1 MFIEMTRAKSA
12 GGNGVF
18 TGRSLPVAP
27 RDDVLAEWVV
37 VDRIL
42 EQVYPAW
49 RQYHAGSQ
57 NFEFRAQ
64 RDAAVYALALIRSQ
78 SEVEENL
85 GPIGPSLSS
94 ASLHPWV
101 WEAAR
106 PLWGDGHYRAALQ
119 QAATSVDLQL
129 QVLLHRQDCSG
140 VDLVRQALSMDP
152 ASPGKPRLRVPD
164 QGNADTTSSLQQGVR
179 ALGEAVVLA
188 VRNPVSHQVAD
199 FDEAQ
204 ALEYLAVLSMFS
216 RLVCECTV
224 EQAE

>member
-1 MFIEMTRAKSA
+1 
-12 GGNGVF
+12 
-18 TGRSLPVAP
+18 
-27 RDDVLAEWVV
+27 
-37 VDRIL
+37 
-42 EQVYPAW
+42 
-49 RQYHAGSQ
+49 
-57 NFEFRAQ
+57 
-64 RDAAVYALALIRSQ
+64 
-78 SEVEENL
+78 
-85 GPIGPSLSS
+85 
-94 ASLHPWV
+94 
-101 WEAAR
+101 
-106 PLWGDGHYRAALQ
+106 
-119 QAATSVDLQL
+119 
-129 QVLLHRQDCSG
+129 
-140 VDLVRQALSMDP
+140 MDP